1 MKESEGK
8 KGSLVKRILIFIAL
22 LACTTTTTTTQKS
35 CTAKNACDQDADGF
49 KAVGWVT
56 TLNDKGVATK
66 TYCATVPTTQRD
78 CNDLDG
84 NNWKS
89 CATCKDADSDAF
101 FTGCDA
107 YKSIKGPDCNDADA
121 AINPGAVEVC
131 NGYDD
136 NCDGVLM
143 EGENVDLNQN
153 GIMAC
158 MADEND
164 KLLEA
169 TVEIKPE
176 AFNENTGK
184 FTAFVVLQEGFDTSL
199 INKCVADGAVAIS
212 IEFDAESNQTICKFN
227 RDDITVLPVD
237 TLFEVTGETS
247 DGFTFAGTDEINK
260 VVE

>member
-1 MKESEGK
+1 MRESK
-8 KGSLVKRILIFIAL
+8 KGSLVRQILLFFAL
-22 LACTTTTTTTQKS
+22 IACTTGTTTTQKG

-56 TLNDKGVATK
+56 ILDATGK
-66 TYCATVPTTQRD
+66 TTKSYCATVPIAQRD
-78 CNDLDG
+78 CSDLDA

-89 CATCKDADSDAF
+89 CATCKDADGDGY

-121 AINPGAVEVC
+121 AINPGAAEVC
-131 NGYDD
+131 DGIDN
-136 NCDGVLM
+136 NCDGNLM

-164 KLLEA
+164 TLLEA
-169 TVEIKPE
+169 TVRIEPE
-176 AFNENTGK
+176 SFNENTGK
-184 FTAFVVLQEGFDTSL
+184 FTAFVVLQEGFDTNL
-199 INKCVADGAVAIS
+199 ITKCVADGAVAIS
-212 IEFDAESNQTICKFN
+212 INFEDGVAICKFN

-237 TLFEVTGETS
+237 TLFEVSGETS
-247 DGFTFAGTDEINK
+247 DGFTFIGTDEIKK